1 MLLLHGVLG
10 KGLKPVAGA
19 APTGPVWQRGPTHYA
34 ENLVAR
40 VLRVPDGMT
49 VALVRTILER
59 PDYGTVW
66 ARTRVF
72 SSALSARSTC
82 PQRPP

>member
-10 KGLKPVAGA
+10 RGLNLVAGA
-19 APTGPVWQRGPTHYA
+19 APSGPLWQRGATHYA

-40 VLRVPDGMT
+40 VLRVSDGMT
-49 VALVRTILER
+49 VALVRIILER

-66 ARTRVF
+66 AGTRVL

-82 PQRPP
+82 PQRPS